1 VTAPTLV
8 PIGQIVVDDSL
19 QPRCDGISEEHVDAL
34 IEAPEN
40 WPPIVLAR
48 RNGSLFLIDGF
59 HRHEAARLLGVA
71 ELTATIFDPA
81 DDTDLFDVAFQ
92 LNAKHGRPLALRDRK
107 AYAAA
112 MLRDHPELPD
122 REVGR
127 RSGLHHE
134 TVGALRDDR
143 QKPVPIPERKPGEL
157 RSDVGLLDPIRFG
170 KKASTAQKAVAGY
183 VQRLGEALHDPY
195 SGDSTLNVWSENPAV
210 IARACFAAMGDD
222 RATKL
227 LTMLETDAHF
237 IFQVSKARTTIKEEV
252 TR

>member
-1 VTAPTLV
+1 MTAPVLV

-19 QPRCDGISEEHVDAL
+19 QPRCDGISDEHVDAL

-59 HRHEAARLLGVA
+59 HRHEAARLLGLG

-81 DDTDLFDVAFQ
+81 GDTDLFDIAFR

-112 MLRDHPELPD
+112 MLRDHAELPD
-122 REVGR
+122 REIGR

-134 TVGALRDDR
+134 TVGALREER
-143 QKPVPIPERKPGEL
+143 RRPVHIPDRKPGEL
-157 RSDVGLLDPIRFG
+157 RGDVGPLDPIRFG

-183 VQRLGEALHDPY
+183 IQRLGEALHDPY
-195 SGDSTLNVWSENPAV
+195 LDDSTLNVWSENPAV
-210 IARACFAAMGDD
+210 ITRACFAAMGDD
-222 RATKL
+222 RAAKL
-227 LTMLETDAHF
+227 LTMIEADAHF
-237 IFQVSKARTTIKEEV
+237 ILQVSKARTIFTQEENK
-252 TR
+252 